1 MIAPPQSS
9 TIAPPRS
16 RMIGP
21 PRSPKIGPGRSSM
34 TARRES
40 IQSIKHEES
49 HSEENQPGEPPQAGG
64 GGQLA
69 ARPRVE
75 TGFSNEGLES
85 RRGDPVIDP
94 EAEFR
99 NRLRSRHGDLVDA
112 AAIAQCVLQELRWDF
127 KQLDSF
133 LEFEAKQT
141 TDPHRL
147 RNPPGHYRRVA
158 QQFQQAA
165 ASRREYSS
173 RQKQLLL
180 EAQLREQHER
190 AAERRSTCPLSRCN
204 GNGEYWTEQGFVEAC
219 QCEAG
224 QKLSPRVLEAFAELN
239 TIRSSQLE
247 LQRES

>member
-1 MIAPPQSS
+1 M
-9 TIAPPRS
+9 
-16 RMIGP
+16 
-21 PRSPKIGPGRSSM
+21 
-34 TARRES
+34 
-40 IQSIKHEES
+40 
-49 HSEENQPGEPPQAGG
+49 
-64 GGQLA
+64 
-69 ARPRVE
+69 
-75 TGFSNEGLES
+75 
-85 RRGDPVIDP
+85 
-94 EAEFR
+94 
-99 NRLRSRHGDLVDA
+99 DA

-190 AAERRSTCPLSRCN
+190 AAERRSTCPLSLAATATASTGPNRASWRLASARQAKSCLR
-204 GNGEYWTEQGFVEAC
+204 ESW
-219 QCEAG
+219 
-224 QKLSPRVLEAFAELN
+224 KLSL
-239 TIRSSQLE
+239 S
-247 LQRES
+247 